1 MSDNKFDKL
10 PSKELKEQVDM
21 AVKKITESHVEDD
34 EMYKIL
40 MINSPT
46 GIYIIQDGR
55 FKFVNNK
62 FKEYTG
68 FSDEE
73 LLDRDSLSLVFPE
86 DRERVRQNAIL
97 MLKGKTSLPYEFRV
111 INKKGEIMWTLETV
125 ASITYRR
132 QRAVLGNYMDIT
144 GQKDMEEAI
153 REREERF
160 RAIIENIEDGYAEID
175 IGTNFTFFND
185 SFLRIVGYT
194 RDEFMGINLQ
204 EVIDQEELPRLI
216 QAVDEVRKTG
226 KASRGVEIKFIRKGG
241 ASRYVET
248 SISLIKDVK
257 GQTVGFRGIIRDT
270 TDRREMEDTIRK
282 LAYYD
287 SLTGLPNRLLLRDR
301 LSMAIAYAKRNKKKL
316 ALMMLDLDKFKEVN
330 DTLGHQMGDCLLQR
344 VGDRMTDLVRE
355 SDDVTRMGGDEFV
368 VLLPEISRVED
379 SVVVAKKILASFQEP
394 FLCNDHKLSITTSIG
409 IAIFPDHGQ
418 DGNTLMKHADIAM
431 YQAKGKG
438 GNNYQIFN

>member
-144 GQKDMEEAI
+144 RQKTIEQVI
-153 REREERF
+153 RESRERF

-175 IGTNFTFFND
+175 IDGNFTFFND
-185 SFLRIVGYT
+185 SLLRILRYT
-194 RDEFMGINLQ
+194 RDEFTGIKLQ
-204 EVIDQEELPRLI
+204 EVVHQEDLPGLV
-216 QAVDEVRKTG
+216 QALDEIRKTE
-226 KASRGVEIKFIRKGG
+226 KTSRRIEVKFIRIDGTI
-241 ASRYVET
+241 RYAET
-248 SISLIKDVK
+248 SISNIKDVK
-257 GQTVGFRGIIRDT
+257 GHPVGFRGIVRDT

-394 FLCNDHKLSITTSIG
+394 FLCNDHKLSIMTSIG

-418 DGNTLMKHADIAM
+418 DVDTLMKHADIAM

-438 GNNYQIFN
+438 GNNYHILT

>member
-1 MSDNKFDKL
+1 MTNSKSNKP
-10 PSKELKEQVDM
+10 PSKGLKEQADM
-21 AVKKITESHVEDD
+21 LEKNFKEMSIED
-34 EMYKIL
+34 EELYKIL
-40 MINSPT
+40 MINSPI
-46 GIYIIQDGR
+46 GIYVVQNGR

-73 LLDRDSLSLVFPE
+73 LLGRDALSLVLPE

-97 MLKGKTSLPYEFRV
+97 MLKGKSSSPYEFRV

-125 ASITYRR
+125 ASITYRG
-132 QRAVLGNYMDIT
+132 QRATLGNYMDIT
-144 GQKDMEEAI
+144 GQKAMEEAI

-160 RAIIENIEDGYAEID
+160 RAIIENIEDGYGEID
-175 IGTNFTFFND
+175 MDANLTFFND
-185 SFLRIVGYT
+185 SFLGIVGYT
-194 RDEFMGINLQ
+194 RDKFMGMNLQ
-204 EVIDQEELPRLI
+204 EFIDQEDLPRLI
-216 QAVDEVRKTG
+216 QALDEVRKTG

-241 ASRYVET
+241 ARRYIET

-270 TDRREMEDTIRK
+270 TDRRDMEDTIRK

-287 SLTGLPNRLLLRDR
+287 SLTGLPNRLLLKDR
-301 LSMAIAYAKRNKKKL
+301 LKMTMAHAKRNKKKL

-330 DTLGHQMGDCLLQR
+330 DTLGHQMGDWLLQR
-344 VGDRMTDLVRE
+344 VGDRLTDLIRE
-355 SDDVTRMGGDEFV
+355 SDAVTRMGGDEFV
-368 VLLPEISRVED
+368 VLLPEISRTKD
-379 SVVVAKKILASFQEP
+379 SMVVAKKTLASFQEP
-394 FLCNDHKLSITTSIG
+394 FLCDNHKLSITTSIG

-438 GNNYQIFN
+438 GNNYQIFT

>member
-1 MSDNKFDKL
+1 
-10 PSKELKEQVDM
+10 KEQADM
-21 AVKKITESHVEDD
+21 LEKNFKEMSIED
-34 EMYKIL
+34 EELYKIL
-40 MINSPT
+40 MINSPI
-46 GIYIIQDGR
+46 GIYVVQNGR

-73 LLDRDSLSLVFPE
+73 LLGRDALSLVLPE

-97 MLKGKTSLPYEFRV
+97 MLKGKSSSPYEFRV

-125 ASITYRR
+125 ASITYRG
-132 QRAVLGNYMDIT
+132 QRATLGNYMDIT
-144 GQKDMEEAI
+144 GQKAMEEAI

-160 RAIIENIEDGYAEID
+160 RAIIENIEDGYGEID
-175 IGTNFTFFND
+175 MDANLTFFND
-185 SFLRIVGYT
+185 SFLGIVGYT
-194 RDEFMGINLQ
+194 RDKFMGMNLQ
-204 EVIDQEELPRLI
+204 EFIDQEDLPRLI
-216 QAVDEVRKTG
+216 QALDEVRKTG

-241 ASRYVET
+241 ARRYIET

-270 TDRREMEDTIRK
+270 TDRRDMEDTIRK

-287 SLTGLPNRLLLRDR
+287 SLTGLPNRLLLKDR
-301 LSMAIAYAKRNKKKL
+301 LKMTMAHAKRNKKKL

-330 DTLGHQMGDCLLQR
+330 DTLGHQMGDWLLQR
-344 VGDRMTDLVRE
+344 VGDRLTDLIRE
-355 SDDVTRMGGDEFV
+355 SDAVTRMGGDEFV
-368 VLLPEISRVED
+368 VLLPEISRTKD
-379 SVVVAKKILASFQEP
+379 SMVVAKKTLASFQEP
-394 FLCNDHKLSITTSIG
+394 FLCDNHKLSITTSIG

-438 GNNYQIFN
+438 GNNYQIFT

>member
-1 MSDNKFDKL
+1 MGDNKFDKP
-10 PSKELKEQVDM
+10 PSKELKEQVDL
-21 AVKKITESHVEDD
+21 AVKKFTESHVEN
-34 EMYKIL
+34 EELYKTL
-40 MINSPT
+40 MINSPI
-46 GIYIIQDGR
+46 GIYIIQNGR

-62 FKEYTG
+62 FKEHTG

-73 LLDRDSLSLVFPE
+73 LLGMDSLSLVLPD
-86 DRERVRQNAIL
+86 DRERVRENAIM
-97 MLKGKTSLPYEFRV
+97 MLKGKISLPYEFRV

-125 ASITYRR
+125 ASITYRG
-132 QRAVLGNYMDIT
+132 QRATLGNYMDIT

-175 IGTNFTFFND
+175 IEGNFTFFND
-185 SFLRIVGYT
+185 SLLGIVGYT
-194 RDEFMGINLQ
+194 RDEFTGMNLQ
-204 EVIDQEELPRLI
+204 EVIDQEDLPKLL
-216 QAVDEVRKTG
+216 QALDEVRKAE
-226 KASRGVEIKFIRKGG
+226 KASRGVEVKLIRKGG
-241 ASRYVET
+241 ASRYFET

-257 GQTVGFRGIIRDT
+257 GQPVGFRSVVRDT

-316 ALMMLDLDKFKEVN
+316 SLMMLDLDKFKEVN

-344 VGDRMTDLVRE
+344 VGDRVKDLIRE

-368 VLLPEISRVED
+368 VLVPEINRTED

-394 FLCNDHKLSITTSIG
+394 FLCNEHKLSIMTSIG
-409 IAIFPDHGQ
+409 IAVFPDHGQ
-418 DGNTLMKHADIAM
+418 DVDTLMKHADIAM

-438 GNNYQIFN
+438 GNNYQVFT